1 MTISKKVFEEIKRQ
15 NPQITD
21 ISGYNGNYQVE
32 FNNRKVYT
40 YRAKSLSELC
50 GRLGIKAIRQHE
62 IDNLNK
68 VLKGAIKAHGTRN
81 IFCRNGAITDN
92 SAEIARYRKLLD
104 EYMTYV
110 IFD

>member
-1 MTISKKVFEEIKRQ
+1 MTISKKVFAEIKRQ

-21 ISGYNGNYQVE
+21 ICGYNGNYQVE

-62 IDNLNK
+62 IDNLNN
-68 VLKGAIKAHGTRN
+68 VLKRAIKSHGTRN
-81 IFCRNGAITDN
+81 IFCTNGAITNN
-92 SAEIARYRKLLD
+92 SEEIAQYKALLKKYND
-104 EYMTYV
+104 YV